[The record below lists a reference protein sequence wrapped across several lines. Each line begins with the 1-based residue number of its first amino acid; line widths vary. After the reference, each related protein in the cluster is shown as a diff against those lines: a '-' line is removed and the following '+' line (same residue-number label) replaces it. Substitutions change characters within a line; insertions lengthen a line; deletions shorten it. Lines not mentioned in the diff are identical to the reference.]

1 MSPAKPEQ
9 QHQEAAKQFLAN
21 NLSALCQELY
31 ARKCRQELPPAGFF
45 HRLTVLCNVYVVSED
60 EYGAAREAEMLIE
73 QAALLYGAGSH
84 SSPEETHEQLRRG
97 LYISTGPVPPRD
109 SRKIITSQQVGLRL
123 AYRQLAVRSEPS
135 R

>member
-1 MSPAKPEQ
+1 VVVKDNAMSTAKPEQ

-31 ARKCRQELPPAGFF
+31 AWKCRQELPPGGFF
-45 HRLTVLCNVYVVSED
+45 HRLTVLCNVYVVSDD

-97 LYISTGPVPPRD
+97 LYISLGPVPPR
-109 SRKIITSQQVGLRL
+109 GL
-123 AYRQLAVRSEPS
+123 
-135 R
+135 